1 MCYMMGRLIEGFVG
15 KDGANGLVIGDLF
28 LSLNYGGFFTLQV
41 CHGCD
46 ESPCVSCGE
55 LVCDFSSMKVMKWA
69 KISNG
74 LQK

>member
-1 MCYMMGRLIEGFVG
+1 MGFV
-15 KDGANGLVIGDLF
+15 VGDLF

-55 LVCDFSSMKVMKWA
+55 LVCDFSSMKVMK
-69 KISNG
+69 
-74 LQK
+74 